1 MLKTFQFW
9 TTQYANY
16 IQSAID
22 DGNPVRLTYAQW
34 FNTRRH
40 VTEYPRRRKYVWLI
54 EKEDQPPQQPSNE

>member
-1 MLKTFQFW
+1 MQTIFTHW

-22 DGNPVRLTYAQW
+22 DGDPMRLTYAQW

-40 VTEYPRRRKYVWLI
+40 MTEYPRRREYVWLV
-54 EKEDQPPQQPSNE
+54 EEENQPPQQPSNE